1 MTQNKDINIELYVLC
16 FNEEKMILH
25 TLNYYTKIC
34 SQITIIDN
42 HSTDNSLNLASNYEN
57 VIVKSLDTG
66 NEFIEDKLTET
77 RNNCWKGSAADYVI
91 VCDMDEFLYDE
102 NLINKLISAKE
113 QNVIIP
119 LVIGYNM
126 MSKEFPN
133 NYDELIT
140 VQIKHGK
147 RSHWFDKNI
156 IFDPKEVKEINYS
169 PGSHQCKPIFYKD
182 NIANPLLKLKLL
194 HYKNLSKEY
203 LYKKH
208 EGYANRMSDISRE
221 KKHGYQYLE
230 GKKHINNVFAS
241 YNYLNKVIK

>member
-57 VIVKSLDTG
+57 IIVKFLDTG
-66 NEFIEDKLTET
+66 NEYIEDKLTET
-77 RNNCWKGSAADYVI
+77 RNNCWKGSTADYVI
-91 VCDMDEFLYDE
+91 VCDMDEFLYDK
-102 NLINKLISAKE
+102 NLVNKLISAK
-113 QNVIIP
+113 QRNVIIP
-119 LVIGYNM
+119 MVKGYNM
-126 MSKEFPN
+126 MSDKFPY

-140 VQIKHGK
+140 TQVKHGK
-147 RSHWFDKNI
+147 RSRLFDKNI
-156 IFDPKEVKEINYS
+156 IFDPKKVKEINYS
-169 PGSHQCKPIFYKD
+169 PGSHQCNPIFYED
-182 NIANPLLKLKLL
+182 NIANPRLKLKLL
-194 HYKNLSKEY
+194 HYKNLGKEY

-208 EGYANRMSDISRE
+208 EVYANRMSDISRE

-230 GKKHINNVFAS
+230 GKEHINNVFDS
-241 YNYLNKVIK
+241 SKYLKKVIK